1 MNWHAQTTQ
10 KVLQELSSSAQGLEE
25 HEGDNRRSRFGE
37 NKLKEKNKKSV
48 LAIVASQ
55 FKELMIVILFVAA
68 IISALVGEVSDAFVI
83 VVIIILNAAVGFIQ
97 EYRAEKAIEE
107 LNKLSSSHAIVL
119 RKGQRQQIPEAQLVP
134 GDIVSLEAG
143 DIVPADIRLLEV
155 HALKIEEAS
164 LTGESHAVDK
174 NTEVIENEKASL
186 GDRFNMAFKGTTVS
200 HGRATGLVVETGMK
214 TEMGKIAK
222 MLQQPESQTPLQK
235 RMADFSKKLAFVI
248 LVICV
253 VIYGIGVLRGEDHL
267 QMLLTAISVAVAAIP
282 EALPAVITI
291 ALALGAKKLIQKK
304 ALIRKLPAV
313 ETLGSVTY
321 ICTDK
326 TGTLTQNRMTFQQS
340 WLLNKEKK
348 TEDEFTVE
356 QLFHL
361 ALLLNQDTHQNEK
374 GERKG
379 DATELALVEHG
390 IEKTGN
396 RDISLFPRVHE
407 LPFDSERKMMT
418 TVHRYNDRYLVFVKG
433 ATESV
438 VSLVDPKE
446 RETILRETEKMAE
459 QGMRVLAYAYKIVNE
474 GEQQQST
481 QILESNMTFLGIAG
495 LIDPP
500 RKEVMEAIHQ
510 CRQAGIVPVMIT
522 GDYPKTA
529 HKIAKDLGILR
540 DETDQVMTGE
550 ELSILTAEQLQER
563 VEHIKVYARVSPEQK
578 LSIVTALQAKG
589 HYVAMTGDGV
599 NDAPS
604 LRKANI
610 GIAMGITGT
619 EVSKQAAHMILLDDN
634 FSTIIKA
641 VEEGRRVFDNIR
653 KFIRY
658 IMTGNA
664 GEIWT
669 ILLAPLLGLPIPLLP
684 IHILW
689 VNLVTDGLPA
699 LALANEPAEKNN
711 MNRSP
716 RSPSESI
723 FAHGVGIHIL
733 WVGLLIG
740 LMCVA
745 VQYYAIQNDKDH
757 WQTMVFC
764 TLSFTQLF
772 HVFAIR
778 SESTIILRHGL
789 WSNLPLLFCILISI
803 IAQLALVYLPFM
815 QDIFRTK
822 ALTLLEIGICFIPPV
837 LIFLA
842 VEVEKMITY
851 KGKGFGSEAASEI

>member
-1 MNWHAQTTQ
+1 MNWHTITKEKA
-10 KVLQELSSSAQGLEE
+10 LQELSSSDEGLDAKDAENRTRE
-25 HEGDNRRSRFGE
+25 HGE
-37 NKLKEKNKKSV
+37 NKLEEKNKKSV
-48 LAIVASQ
+48 WRIVLAQ
-55 FKELMIVILFVAA
+55 FKELMIIILFVAA
-68 IISALVGEVSDAFVI
+68 IVSAVVGEVSDALVI
-83 VVIIILNAAVGFIQ
+83 VVIIVLNAAVGFIQ

-119 RKGQRQQIPEAQLVP
+119 RSGKRQQIPETQLVP
-134 GDIVSLEAG
+134 GDIVLLEAG
-143 DIVPADIRLLEV
+143 NIVPADLRLLET

-174 NTEVIENEKASL
+174 NTEIVDNENASL
-186 GDRFNMAFKGTTVS
+186 GDRFNMAFKGTIVS
-200 HGRATGLVVETGMK
+200 NGRATALVVGTGMK

-222 MLQQPESQTPLQK
+222 MLQQSESQTPLQK

-248 LVICV
+248 VAICAA
-253 VIYGIGVLRGEDHL
+253 IYGIGVLRGEDHL

-291 ALALGAKKLIQKK
+291 ALALGAKKLVQKK

-326 TGTLTQNRMTFQQS
+326 TGTLTQNKMTFQQS
-340 WLLNKEKK
+340 WLLDKDKK
-348 TEDEFTVE
+348 TEEEFTVE

-374 GERKG
+374 GERTG
-379 DATELALVEHG
+379 DATELALVEYG
-390 IEKTGN
+390 KQKIGD
-396 RDISLFPRVHE
+396 RDISNFSRVHE

-418 TVHRYNDRYLVFVKG
+418 TVHRYKARYLVFVKG

-438 VSLVDPKE
+438 VSLVDQKE
-446 RETILRETEKMAE
+446 KEAILNETEKLAE
-459 QGMRVLAYAYKIVNE
+459 QGMRVLAYAYKVVNE
-474 GEQQQST
+474 GEQQQS
-481 QILESNMTFLGIAG
+481 IEELESNMTFLGIAG

-500 RKEVMEAIHQ
+500 RKEAKEAINQ

-529 HKIAKDLGILR
+529 HKIAKDLEILR

-550 ELSILTAEQLQER
+550 ELSTLTPEQLQDR

-578 LSIVTALQAKG
+578 LTIVTALQAKG

-669 ILLAPLLGLPIPLLP
+669 ILL
-684 IHILW
+684 
-689 VNLVTDGLPA
+689 
-699 LALANEPAEKNN
+699 
-711 MNRSP
+711 
-716 RSPSESI
+716 
-723 FAHGVGIHIL
+723 
-733 WVGLLIG
+733 
-740 LMCVA
+740 
-745 VQYYAIQNDKDH
+745 
-757 WQTMVFC
+757 
-764 TLSFTQLF
+764 
-772 HVFAIR
+772 
-778 SESTIILRHGL
+778 
-789 WSNLPLLFCILISI
+789 
-803 IAQLALVYLPFM
+803 
-815 QDIFRTK
+815 
-822 ALTLLEIGICFIPPV
+822 
-837 LIFLA
+837 
-842 VEVEKMITY
+842 
-851 KGKGFGSEAASEI
+851 

>member
-1 MNWHAQTTQ
+1 MNWHAVTTE
-10 KVLQELSSSAQGLEE
+10 KAIQELSSSIEGLSVQETE
-25 HEGDNRRSRFGE
+25 NRLLQYGE
-37 NKLKEKNKKSV
+37 NKLEEKNKKS
-48 LAIVASQ
+48 IVGIIAAQ
-55 FKELMIVILFVAA
+55 FKELMTIILFVAA
-68 IISALVGEVSDAFVI
+68 IVSAVVGEVSDALVI
-83 VVIIILNAAVGFIQ
+83 VVIVVLNAAVGFIQ
-97 EYRAEKAIEE
+97 EYRAEKAVEE
-107 LNKLSSSHAIVL
+107 LNKLSASHATVL
-119 RKGQRQQIPEAQLVP
+119 RNGQQRKLEETQLVP
-134 GDIVSLEAG
+134 GDVVLLEAG
-143 DIVPADIRLLEV
+143 DVVPADLRLLEV

-174 NTEVIENEKASL
+174 SVEPLSNERAAL
-186 GDRFNMAFKGTTVS
+186 GDRINMAFKGTVVTK
-200 HGRATGLVVETGMK
+200 GRGLGLVVETGMK
-214 TEMGKIAK
+214 TEMGKIAGL
-222 MLQQPESQTPLQK
+222 LQQAESQTPLQK
-235 RMADFSKKLAFVI
+235 KLADFSKKLAFVI
-248 LVICV
+248 LIICV
-253 VIYGIGVLRGEDHL
+253 VIYGVGILRGEDPM

-291 ALALGAKKLIQKK
+291 ALALGARKLVQKK

-326 TGTLTQNRMTFQQS
+326 TGTLTQNKMTFQQS
-340 WLLNKEKK
+340 WLLDKEKK
-348 TEDEFTVE
+348 TEGEFTTE

-361 ALLLNQDTHQNEK
+361 ALLLNQDTYQNEK
-374 GERKG
+374 GERTG

-390 IEKTGN
+390 IQKTGH
-396 RDISLFPRVHE
+396 RDIGMFSRVHE

-418 TVHRYNDRYLVFVKG
+418 TVHQYKERYLVFAKG
-433 ATESV
+433 ATESIL
-438 VSLVDPKE
+438 SLVDQKDKA
-446 RETILRETEKMAE
+446 TILQETEKMAE
-459 QGMRVLAYAYKIVNE
+459 QGMRVLAYAYKVVQE
-474 GEQQQST
+474 GQQQQGIT
-481 QILESNMTFLGIAG
+481 ELENGMTFLGIAG

-500 RKEVMEAIHQ
+500 RKEVVEAIQQ

-529 HKIAKDLGILR
+529 YKIARDLGIWR
-540 DETDQVMTGE
+540 DESDQVITGE
-550 ELSILTAEQLQER
+550 ELAALSPEKLQER

-578 LSIVTALQAKG
+578 LNIVRVLQDKG

-604 LRKANI
+604 LRRANI

-689 VNLVTDGLPA
+689 INLVTDGLPA
-699 LALANEPAEKNN
+699 LALANEPAEQNN
-711 MNRSP
+711 MNRPP
-716 RSPSESI
+716 RSSTESI
-723 FAHGVGIHIL
+723 FAHGVGFHIL

-740 LMCVA
+740 LLCIGI
-745 VQYYAIQNDKDH
+745 QYYALQTNPSH
-757 WQTMVFC
+757 AQTMVFVV
-764 TLSFTQLF
+764 LSFTQLF
-772 HVFAIR
+772 HAFAIR
-778 SESTIILRHGL
+778 SESSIILKHGL
-789 WSNLPLLFCILISI
+789 FGNLPLLYCILVT
-803 IAQLALVYLPFM
+803 IAAQFALIYIPFL
-815 QDIFRTK
+815 QEVFKTIP
-822 ALTLLEIGICFIPPV
+822 LTGVEVVVCFIPPV
-837 LIFLA
+837 LVFLA
-842 VEVEKMITY
+842 VEIEKVITY
-851 KGKGFGSEAASEI
+851 KRKAFGINRP

>member
-1 MNWHAQTTQ
+1 
-10 KVLQELSSSAQGLEE
+10 
-25 HEGDNRRSRFGE
+25 
-37 NKLKEKNKKSV
+37 
-48 LAIVASQ
+48 
-55 FKELMIVILFVAA
+55 
-68 IISALVGEVSDAFVI
+68 
-83 VVIIILNAAVGFIQ
+83 
-97 EYRAEKAIEE
+97 
-107 LNKLSSSHAIVL
+107 
-119 RKGQRQQIPEAQLVP
+119 
-134 GDIVSLEAG
+134 
-143 DIVPADIRLLEV
+143 
-155 HALKIEEAS
+155 
-164 LTGESHAVDK
+164 
-174 NTEVIENEKASL
+174 
-186 GDRFNMAFKGTTVS
+186 
-200 HGRATGLVVETGMK
+200 
-214 TEMGKIAK
+214 
-222 MLQQPESQTPLQK
+222 
-235 RMADFSKKLAFVI
+235 
-248 LVICV
+248 
-253 VIYGIGVLRGEDHL
+253 
-267 QMLLTAISVAVAAIP
+267 
-282 EALPAVITI
+282 
-291 ALALGAKKLIQKK
+291 
-304 ALIRKLPAV
+304 RKLPAV

-326 TGTLTQNRMTFQQS
+326 TGTLTQNKMTFQQS
-340 WLLNKEKK
+340 WLLDKDRK
-348 TEDEFTVE
+348 TEEEFTVE

-374 GERKG
+374 GERTG
-379 DATELALVEHG
+379 DATELALVEYG
-390 IEKTGN
+390 KQQIGD
-396 RDISLFPRVHE
+396 RDISIFSRVHE

-418 TVHRYNDRYLVFVKG
+418 TVHRYKERYLVFVKG

-438 VSLVDPKE
+438 VSLVDQKE
-446 RETILRETEKMAE
+446 KETILNETEKLAE
-459 QGMRVLAYAYKIVNE
+459 QGMRVLAYAYKVVNE
-474 GEQQQST
+474 GEQQQSNEE
-481 QILESNMTFLGIAG
+481 LESNMTFLGIAG

-500 RKEVMEAIHQ
+500 RKEAMEAINH

-529 HKIAKDLGILR
+529 QKIAKDLGILR
-540 DETDQVMTGE
+540 DETDQAMTGE
-550 ELSILTAEQLQER
+550 ELSALTPEQLQDR

-578 LSIVTALQAKG
+578 LTIVTALQAKG

-634 FSTIIKA
+634 FSTIINA

-699 LALANEPAEKNN
+699 LALANEPAEQNN
-711 MNRSP
+711 MNRPP

-740 LMCVA
+740 LMCVG

-778 SESTIILRHGL
+778 SESTLIIRHGL
-789 WSNLPLLFCILISI
+789 WSNLPLLFCIAITI

-815 QDIFRTK
+815 QDIFKTK

-837 LIFLA
+837 LVFLA
-842 VEVEKMITY
+842 VEAEKIITY
-851 KGKGFGSEAASEI
+851 KGKAFGIKK